1 MTVLK
6 PIARSNN
13 IGRRWMKILK
23 SLILHLPTSA
33 FITQTD
39 QTMLRATI
47 EIIKEYNGHCRK
59 SSGKRKGQLIE
70 AASWRQI

>member
-1 MTVLK
+1 MIKHDSFKAHCKVQQHWKT
-6 PIARSNN
+6 
-13 IGRRWMKILK
+13 LK

-39 QTMLRATI
+39 QTMLRATHRDYKRI
-47 EIIKEYNGHCRK
+47 QWALQE